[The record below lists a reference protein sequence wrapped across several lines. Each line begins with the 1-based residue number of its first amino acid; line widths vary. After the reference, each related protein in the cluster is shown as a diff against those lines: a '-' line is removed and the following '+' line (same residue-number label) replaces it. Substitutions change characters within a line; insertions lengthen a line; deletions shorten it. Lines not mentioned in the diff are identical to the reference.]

1 MITTLVTL
9 RQILSCI
16 KAYIKTQRWG
26 MRMSLEI
33 LFFVMTVNLFPEE
46 TKLAVML
53 SILISLPNNF
63 STQEHIQTNSTGQ
76 TEVSVT

>member
-1 MITTLVTL
+1 
-9 RQILSCI
+9 
-16 KAYIKTQRWG
+16 